1 MASIRLR
8 GITWSHRR
16 AIDPLL
22 ATLSSFR
29 SGHPDIDVDWSSRS
43 LHGFEFA
50 PIDELAR
57 SFDLV
62 VLDHPFVGHIA
73 ATGCLEALDPLFTD
87 ELRSSF
93 VGPSLESY
101 VYGGRT
107 WAMPIDAACQVAAVR
122 PDLLGALDRDVP
134 RTWEAMFALGSDA
147 RRRGQWLA
155 IGLKGVHGLMTLFT
169 LCANLGRPCGVTT
182 DEPLFDEEA
191 ARAALDGLRRLLSY
205 CPPDVLDWNSI
216 ALHDQM
222 VGRDDLVYCPAVYCY
237 ATYAEADMRRP
248 LRFYDLP
255 GLTMATASGS
265 TIGGTGVGLSA
276 WSRHADAARTYIR
289 YLAQGGTQMSFAE
302 HHGQPARREV
312 WSDPAID
319 ARFGST
325 YSSTR
330 YTTES
335 AWIRPRYPGYLSL
348 QYYGGELVERHL
360 RGQISASFL
369 LQELERLHRTP
380 TDLGGHKGLH
390 SGWKTQR

>member
-1 MASIRLR
+1 MPPIRLR
-8 GITWSHRR
+8 GITWNHRR

-22 ATLSSFR
+22 ATLADFR
-29 SGHPDIDVDWSSRS
+29 AGHPDIDVDWSSRP
-43 LHGFEFA
+43 LHGFEFT
-50 PIDELAR
+50 PVEDLAR
-57 SFDLV
+57 TFDLI
-62 VLDHPFVGHIA
+62 VLDHPFAGDIA
-73 ATGCLEALDPLFTD
+73 ATGCLEALDSLFTD

-107 WAMPIDAACQVAAVR
+107 WAMPIDAACQVAAAR
-122 PDLLGALDRDVP
+122 PDLLGALDHDVP
-134 RTWEAMFALGSDA
+134 RTWEAMFALGRDA

-182 DEPLFDEEA
+182 DRPLLDTEA
-191 ARAALDGLRRLLSY
+191 ARAALDALRRLLSY

-216 ALHDQM
+216 ALHDHM

-248 LRFYDLP
+248 LRFHDLP
-255 GLTMATASGS
+255 GLAAATSSGS

-276 WSRHADAARTYIR
+276 SSRHPDAARTYIR
-289 YLAQGGTQMSFAE
+289 YLARSGTQRAFAE

-312 WSDPAID
+312 WDDSAID
-319 ARFGST
+319 ARFGAT
-325 YSSTR
+325 YSGTLQ
-330 YTTES
+330 TMEL

-348 QYYGGELVERHL
+348 QLQGGDFVERHL
-360 RGQISASFL
+360 RGQISEGFL
-369 LQELERLHRTP
+369 LQELEKLHRTS
-380 TDLGGHKGLH
+380 K
-390 SGWKTQR
+390 